1 MKAWSF
7 EAKNRYVGGALLKR
21 GLFLQ
26 LYTDGHRL
34 KINERSS
41 VFYIAFMFVLL
52 NTFLLDKLKITISC
66 SKQIAFGRF
75 FSLQLTANEEQLLTY
90 PAASF
95 SGVITEPN

>member
-7 EAKNRYVGGALLKR
+7 EAKNRYVGALLKR